1 MNKKV
6 KNLDNLKKLFKNFY
20 FFSKL
25 AFKSAPY
32 PFSFFFLLS
41 IINSVFPA
49 LTSKI
54 FGNLID
60 SITSFIKSGDTT
72 NVWFALLIYIAIE
85 AIPGLTDVITS
96 MCANMYFLK
105 FQNYLELFILK
116 KRGSLDIAQIEDPNF
131 QDLTQRAFNN
141 GTQPII
147 QIMDVGVGTIRRFL
161 IILISSVVILSIDWR
176 IFLLVVILSIPK
188 LIIEVKYGGLSWG
201 INAENSREQ
210 RLYLTL
216 RGFFVNK
223 FSVIESKL
231 FQIQSLFLEKIS
243 SIFDDFSSKRISVEK
258 ERSQYRFLSEIISNV
273 GMFSGLAIAVNSSLH
288 GVISVG
294 TVVFLFSIVSSFS
307 SNTTAFLLNLARLL
321 ERNLYA
327 SDIMEVLKTK
337 NVVKEHVNTK
347 KFSADFAPEIE
358 FKNVS
363 FKYPKQSN
371 LVINNLSFK
380 IKSGEKIGLVGHN
393 GAGKTTIVRL
403 ILRVHN
409 PVQGQILVN
418 GVDLKT
424 IKLADWWN
432 MLGILPQDFSS
443 FNFEAKNSISYGDIN
458 KKFDLD
464 RVKLAAKQSTAA
476 SFIEAWPN
484 NYNRMIGVE
493 FGGAELS
500 KGERQKMA
508 LARVFYRDSLIYIL
522 DEPTAAI
529 DSKSTSEIFRNIEN
543 ISKKQ
548 SALIISHSFA
558 TLRRAD
564 KIILLEHGNIIE
576 EGTHEEL
583 MKVKGDYS
591 TLYMQQK
598 EEFE

>member
-25 AFKSAPY
+25 SFKSAPY
-32 PFSFFFLLS
+32 AFSFFFILS
-41 IINSVFPA
+41 IVDSIFPA

-54 FGNLID
+54 FGDLID
-60 SITSFIKSGDTT
+60 SITGFIKNGDTT
-72 NVWFALLIYIAIE
+72 NVWFALIIYIIFQ

-96 MCANMYFLK
+96 VCANINFLK
-105 FQNYLELFILK
+105 FPNYLELYILK
-116 KRGSLDIAQIEDPNF
+116 KRGSLDISQIEDPNF

-147 QIMDVGVGTIRRFL
+147 QIMDMGIGTIRKLL
-161 IILISSVVILSIDWR
+161 IILIGSGVILSIDWR

-231 FQIQSLFLEKIS
+231 FQIQNLFLEKINN
-243 SIFDDFSSKRISVEK
+243 IFNDFTSKRVTIEK
-258 ERSQYRFLSEIISNV
+258 ERSGYRFLSEILSNI
-273 GMFSGLAIAVNSSLH
+273 GMFGGLAIAINSSLN
-288 GVISVG
+288 GVLSVG
-294 TVVFLFSIVSSFS
+294 TVVFLFTIISSFS

-327 SDIMEVLKTK
+327 SDIMEVLNTK
-337 NVVKEHVNTK
+337 NIIKEPAHTNKIRT
-347 KFSADFAPEIE
+347 DFAPEIE

-371 LVINNLSFK
+371 FVINNLSFK
-380 IKSGEKIGLVGHN
+380 IKGGEKIGLVGHN

-403 ILRVHN
+403 LLRVHD
-409 PVQGQILVN
+409 PVEGQILVN
-418 GVDLKT
+418 GIDLRT

-443 FNFEAKNSISYGDIN
+443 FNFEVKNSISYGDVN
-458 KKFDLD
+458 KKFDLEK
-464 RVKLAAKQSTAA
+464 VKLAAKQSTAA
-476 SFIEAWPN
+476 SFIEEWPE
-484 NYNRMIGVE
+484 NYDRMIGVE

-508 LARVFYRDSLIYIL
+508 LARVFYRDSLVYIL

-529 DSKSTSEIFRNIEN
+529 DSKSTSEIFRNIEK
-543 ISKKQ
+543 ISSKQ

-564 KIILLEHGNIIE
+564 RIMLLEHGNIIE

-583 MKVKGDYS
+583 MKNNGVYS
-591 TLYMQQK
+591 TLYIQQK
-598 EEFE
+598 GEFE